1 MTKKKIIEASNLT
14 KKFKVGQDELVV
26 INNLTISLH
35 LGDSLSIVGPS
46 GSGKST
52 LLHLLG
58 GLDVPDQGEIKI
70 DGKLINNQPDKD
82 RTKFRNQ
89 KIGFVYQFHH
99 LLPEFSV
106 VENVAMPLIIRRY
119 KYKDACAKARVILKK
134 MGLENRYNYYPS
146 MLSGGERQR
155 TAIARSLV
163 TDPCIV
169 LADEPTGNLDK
180 ENAMNVFKMLMQRV
194 GESDASLIIVTH
206 DFSLASKCDNSINLE
221 LQ

>member
-70 DGKLINNQPDKD
+70 DGKLINNQSDKD

>member
-1 MTKKKIIEASNLT
+1 MRSN
-14 KKFKVGQDELVV
+14 
-26 INNLTISLH
+26 
-35 LGDSLSIVGPS
+35 
-46 GSGKST
+46 
-52 LLHLLG
+52 
-58 GLDVPDQGEIKI
+58 
-70 DGKLINNQPDKD
+70 
-82 RTKFRNQ
+82 TKFRNQ

-134 MGLENRYNYYPS
+134 MGLENRHNYYPS